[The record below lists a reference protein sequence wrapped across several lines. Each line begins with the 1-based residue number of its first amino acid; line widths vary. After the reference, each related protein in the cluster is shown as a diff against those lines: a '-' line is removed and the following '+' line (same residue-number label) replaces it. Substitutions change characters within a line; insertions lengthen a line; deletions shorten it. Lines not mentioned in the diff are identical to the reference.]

1 MYSFIHSKREKL
13 LKFEGKFE
21 GKFERK
27 NRFFKKKL
35 GQRKVD
41 LSLQIL
47 RFQFE
52 LKEHIYGFKMK
63 ILLFNDNK
71 IK

>member
-27 NRFFKKKL
+27 NRFFQKKN
-35 GQRKVD
+35 RD
-41 LSLQIL
+41 
-47 RFQFE
+47 
-52 LKEHIYGFKMK
+52 KEI
-63 ILLFNDNK
+63 
-71 IK
+71 